1 MHRKAGGGLREKTGT
16 EGEDIWLKIL
26 SFGLEGGGRV
36 FLELVLRGKTEGER
50 IRHPHKGDIF

>member
-1 MHRKAGGGLREKTGT
+1 MKAGGGLQEKIGT
-16 EGEDIWLKIL
+16 EGEDIWLKRL
-26 SFGLEGGGRV
+26 SFGLKGGRRV